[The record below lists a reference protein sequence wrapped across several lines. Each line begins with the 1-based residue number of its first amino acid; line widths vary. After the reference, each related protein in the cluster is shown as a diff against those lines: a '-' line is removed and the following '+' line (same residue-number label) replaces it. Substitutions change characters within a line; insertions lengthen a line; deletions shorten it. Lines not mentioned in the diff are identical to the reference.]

1 MEIPAVR
8 DLAGLAVGALSSPAV
23 ATVSGVRRARM
34 FHPEGET
41 FLADVAP
48 SRDVSAEFRD
58 LADRLHGFALAR
70 FSGALWRGGFEHLD
84 VLGIALRFR
93 TTEVPSTEP
102 SAGDQDLLF
111 ATIRSPFTMPFAP
124 FTTRA
129 NDYFANTYWAVSP
142 FAIGSGHHVKFR
154 MRPPAEHAER
164 RAGRRVASARNIRL
178 EQAVADGGVAWEL
191 EARRTFS
198 RAWSPLATILLTA
211 PARVDEEALRFS
223 AYRCGRGI
231 APRGFV
237 HAMRRPAY
245 AASQWARP
253 SHS

>member
-1 MEIPAVR
+1 MDIPALR
-8 DLAGLAVGALSSPAV
+8 DLAGLAVGALSSPAI
-23 ATVSGVRRARM
+23 ATVSRARRARM

-41 FLADVAP
+41 FLADVTPAR
-48 SRDVSAEFRD
+48 SVNADLRD

-93 TTEVPSTEP
+93 ATEVASTDP

-111 ATIRSPFTMPFAP
+111 ATIRSPLTLGIAP

-129 NDYFANTYWAVSP
+129 ADYLANTYWAVSP
-142 FAIGSGHHVKFR
+142 FAIGSGSHVKFR
-154 MRPPAEHAER
+154 LRPPAEHARGRSDLER
-164 RAGRRVASARNIRL
+164 ETSRNVRL
-178 EQAVADGGVAWEL
+178 EEAVADGGVAWQL
-191 EARRTFS
+191 EARRTFT

-211 PARVDEEALRFS
+211 PAHLDEEALRFS

-231 APRGFV
+231 VPRGFV

-253 SHS
+253 SHA